1 MEKPAGSEP
10 SATTECYAFV
20 QFPNEPNALIS
31 FGSVEIKV
39 SATFM
44 HALMSVLEC
53 GRNRST
59 ETYARD
65 MDEFQ
70 QAMELVEHELLQSAE
85 KQTEEQQSLLLERYQ
100 THGRGF
106 WSSWMSEPRPW

>member
-1 MEKPAGSEP
+1 MKKPDASEH
-10 SATTECYAFV
+10 SAATNVYAFV

-44 HALMSVLEC
+44 HALMFVLAR
-53 GRNRST
+53 GRERSA

-70 QAMELVEHELLQSAE
+70 QAMRLIEVEMLKSAE
-85 KQTEEQQSLLLERYQ
+85 KQTKEQQSLLLKRFQ